1 MYVCICNNIT
11 EKDLETNPHL
21 RQLVGTQ
28 CGRCQ
33 AEAKP
38 ITGVKGSRLIVN
50 SGVENRA
57 QATLLQ
63 EHK

>member
-11 EKDLETNPHL
+11 EMDLKLNPAL
-21 RQLVGTQ
+21 AQLVGTQ

-33 AEAKP
+33 ADAKP
-38 ITGVKGSRLIVN
+38 ISGVKGSRLIVN
-50 SGVENRA
+50 SGVENRE

-63 EHK
+63 E